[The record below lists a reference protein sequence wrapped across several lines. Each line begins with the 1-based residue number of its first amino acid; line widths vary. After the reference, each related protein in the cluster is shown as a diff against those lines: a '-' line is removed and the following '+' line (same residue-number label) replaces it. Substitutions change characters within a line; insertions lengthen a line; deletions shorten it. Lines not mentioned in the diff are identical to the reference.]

1 MSRSIEFTPRTER
14 ICHANAA
21 SVQGVTTR
29 FQSNAT
35 RSNRVGDYSYRI
47 HIYGLPVQGL
57 MVHLL
62 GPQGMW
68 ENVLYST
75 PPTLVLWILSWHLVE
90 QPTMAAKPGLM
101 TWLVPG
107 PRQA

>member
-1 MSRSIEFTPRTER
+1 
-14 ICHANAA
+14 
-21 SVQGVTTR
+21 
-29 FQSNAT
+29 
-35 RSNRVGDYSYRI
+35 
-47 HIYGLPVQGL
+47 

-101 TWLVPG
+101 AWLVPG